1 MKVPAQIKAFCTK
14 CRTHTLHEVTL
25 YKKGKARALAKG
37 ARHHERELKGYGGQ
51 KFPEQRVKSKT
62 TEKKSLKLKCTICGR
77 IHHRKGIR
85 LKKLE
90 IVR

>member
-1 MKVPAQIKAFCTK
+1 MKIPSQMRTFCPK
-14 CRTHTLHEVTL
+14 CRTHTIHEVTL

-51 KFPEQRVKSKT
+51 KFPEQRSKSKT
-62 TEKKSLKLKCTICGR
+62 TEKGSLRLKCTVCGR
-77 IHHRKGIR
+77 IHQRKGVR
-85 LKKLE
+85 LRKLE